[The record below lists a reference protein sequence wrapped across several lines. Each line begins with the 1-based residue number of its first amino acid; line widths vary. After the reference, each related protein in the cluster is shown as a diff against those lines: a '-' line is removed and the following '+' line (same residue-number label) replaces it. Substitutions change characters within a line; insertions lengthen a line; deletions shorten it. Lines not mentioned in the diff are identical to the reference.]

1 MCWVILVDLEVVSL
15 EKEFG
20 KWRWCFFFE
29 INLFEGG
36 EKGLIGSLL
45 IFNISKVKE
54 FLCKFYMRINLIIV
68 YVLSYFCSFRGS

>member
-20 KWRWCFFFE
+20 KWRWCLCFE

-45 IFNISKVKE
+45 IVNISKVKE
-54 FLCKFYMRINLIIV
+54 FLCKYIF
-68 YVLSYFCSFRGS
+68 

>member
-20 KWRWCFFFE
+20 KWRWC
-29 INLFEGG
+29 LFEGG

-45 IFNISKVKE
+45 IVNISKVKE